1 MASKKEPTKKA
12 REANEAVINLI
23 NAVNL
28 LQEQVAALNNTV
40 IGIAIE
46 AKVKPNRIFR
56 YGPNKYKEFLTQT
69 IRPIGMATEA
79 LSAQLFALE
88 HPDEAIKESKDEG

>member
-1 MASKKEPTKKA
+1 MTSKKEPTKKTK
-12 REANEAVINLI
+12 EVNETVVDLI

-46 AKVKPNRIFR
+46 AK
-56 YGPNKYKEFLTQT
+56 
-69 IRPIGMATEA
+69 
-79 LSAQLFALE
+79 
-88 HPDEAIKESKDEG
+88 